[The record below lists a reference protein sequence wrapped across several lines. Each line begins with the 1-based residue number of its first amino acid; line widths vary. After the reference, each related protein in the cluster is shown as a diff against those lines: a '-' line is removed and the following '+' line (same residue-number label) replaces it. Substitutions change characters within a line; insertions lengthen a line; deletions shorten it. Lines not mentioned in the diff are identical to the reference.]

1 MEDQRQEPGRCSR
14 PPALGE
20 LALIAAVDGEAD
32 VDTVAHLRTCQ
43 YCANRA
49 HEFADLQGLLRKR
62 LYRMF
67 CPTSEELAAFHQG
80 MLDHTQC
87 TTISKHIIDCPHC
100 SRELRLLNEALGVP
114 PPPRSPPAHFLRR
127 IVARLIAPQPLVPI
141 AAYGALRGSP
151 SGAQYAYQADNMQ
164 LMLDIERAAN
174 RPGRLL
180 LLGLLLLDDILPH
193 GLQNATV
200 NLLRGETIVGNSR
213 LDDLG
218 NFTIDNLAPG
228 QYSLSLRLHDR
239 EIIVE
244 SLFL

>member
-1 MEDQRQEPGRCSR
+1 
-14 PPALGE
+14 
-20 LALIAAVDGEAD
+20 
-32 VDTVAHLRTCQ
+32 VDTVAHLRICQ

-80 MLDHTQC
+80 LLEHPQRIA
-87 TTISKHIIDCPHC
+87 ISKHITDCPHC
-100 SRELRLLNEALGVP
+100 SRELRLLTEALGVP
-114 PPPRSPPAHFLRR
+114 PPPRSPPARWLRR

-141 AAYGALRGSP
+141 ALYGALRGSS
-151 SGAQYAYQADNMQ
+151 SGAQYAYQAENMQ

-180 LLGLLLLDDILPH
+180 LLGLLLLDDALPH

-200 NLLRGETIVGNSR
+200 NLLHGETVIGKSR

-218 NFTIDNLAPG
+218 NFAIDNLAPG

-239 EIIVE
+239 EIVVE
-244 SLFL
+244 SLIL

>member
-20 LALIAAVDGEAD
+20 IALIAAVDGEAD
-32 VDTVAHLRTCQ
+32 ADTVAHLRICQ

-80 MLDHTQC
+80 MLEHSQY
-87 TTISKHIIDCPHC
+87 TTISKHIADCPHC
-100 SRELRLLNEALGVP
+100 SRELRLLTEALGVP
-114 PPPRSPPAHFLRR
+114 PPPRSPPAPMPRR
-127 IVARLIAPQPLVPI
+127 IVARLIGPQPLVPI

-151 SGAQYAYQADNMQ
+151 GGAQYAYQAENMQ

-180 LLGLLLLDDILPH
+180 LLGLLLLDDSLPQ
-193 GLQNATV
+193 GLRNATV

-239 EIIVE
+239 EIVVE
-244 SLFL
+244 SLIL